1 MAQHYQG
8 DDLLEQGVMAEFD
21 GKSNPDLFKT
31 ALRRFEETSK
41 SMAHLD
47 DLMGELIAIDQKEQL
62 VTEFDMPLRKI
73 LKESPPPERV
83 GLEGKRYA
91 NVAQRTKSGPPPRA
105 LDLAAVMKTQR
116 DDLRTLRRQMDETIE
131 AFRSVLPYAEK
142 GEFAAMMLSGR
153 HGFADKIQ
161 QSVDLMGIY
170 GRYYTS
176 TCMATIAATMQAY
189 PAGLEWLKDGERG
202 KDGT

>member
-1 MAQHYQG
+1 
-8 DDLLEQGVMAEFD
+8 
-21 GKSNPDLFKT
+21 
-31 ALRRFEETSK
+31 
-41 SMAHLD
+41 
-47 DLMGELIAIDQKEQL
+47 
-62 VTEFDMPLRKI
+62 
-73 LKESPPPERV
+73 
-83 GLEGKRYA
+83 
-91 NVAQRTKSGPPPRA
+91 
-105 LDLAAVMKTQR
+105 
-116 DDLRTLRRQMDETIE
+116 MDETIE